1 MQVVLVVDSIQTM
14 YMNDIG
20 GSAGAPSQ
28 VWGGSES
35 VKMCGLG
42 AMYMNDL
49 GGSGGSAGAPS
60 QVGGGDESVTH
71 ESVG

>member
-1 MQVVLVVDSIQTM
+1 MTSEDQQGRLVRWV
-14 YMNDIG
+14 
-20 GSAGAPSQ
+20 
-28 VWGGSES
+28 GGSES
-35 VKMCGLG
+35 VEMCGLG